1 MRMKHPHIVR
11 CVHRFHSDNETIL
24 LQELCE
30 FGNLQSQIAWY
41 VKYKGEFTD
50 NWIMNAL
57 V

>member
-1 MRMKHPHIVR
+1 MKHPHIVR

-57 V
+57 I